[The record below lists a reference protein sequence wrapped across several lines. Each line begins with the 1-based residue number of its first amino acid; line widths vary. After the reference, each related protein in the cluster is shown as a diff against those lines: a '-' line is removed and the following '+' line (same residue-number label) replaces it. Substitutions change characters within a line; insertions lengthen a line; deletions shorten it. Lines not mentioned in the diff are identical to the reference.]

1 MKNAANR
8 NVPLA
13 QKVTVGE
20 AAANGTFVRSADL
33 RAKRSEGPLTAI
45 SAKMYMPQLGQFW
58 FIDAV
63 RDDWYQCLHLFQL
76 FLPKK

>member
-1 MKNAANR
+1 MSRYARADF
-8 NVPLA
+8 
-13 QKVTVGE
+13 G
-20 AAANGTFVRSADL
+20 AAAAKVCKVRSADL

>member
-1 MKNAANR
+1 MWTAR
-8 NVPLA
+8 SGLS
-13 QKVTVGE
+13 
-20 AAANGTFVRSADL
+20 RSADL